1 MEDEE
6 QSGPGYDPIAEE
18 FATCVYSAGALLRA
32 SSCMQQ
38 TPKTS
43 QMLLLLYLAM
53 HSYED
58 YLDSQITGTDMYY
71 LEDLELARQLVE
83 LG

>member
-1 MEDEE
+1 MIPLQRSLPRTYGSDAAAAA
-6 QSGPGYDPIAEE
+6 STHTHAHMLTAA
-18 FATCVYSAGALLRA
+18 ATRH
-32 SSCMQQ
+32 
-38 TPKTS
+38 TIPR
-43 QMLLLLYLAM
+43 
-53 HSYED
+53 YED

>member
-1 MEDEE
+1 VRVSIVLPARTARPAAVRVPTESPVTM
-6 QSGPGYDPIAEE
+6 PW
-18 FATCVYSAGALLRA
+18 CCR
-32 SSCMQQ
+32 
-38 TPKTS
+38 
-43 QMLLLLYLAM
+43 
-53 HSYED
+53 YED

>member
-1 MEDEE
+1 VL
-6 QSGPGYDPIAEE
+6 
-18 FATCVYSAGALLRA
+18 TGAAARIHHA
-32 SSCMQQ
+32 
-38 TPKTS
+38 
-43 QMLLLLYLAM
+43 
-53 HSYED
+53 HRYED

>member
-1 MEDEE
+1 MHV
-6 QSGPGYDPIAEE
+6 SVVLSASTAGPAAARVPTDSPV
-18 FATCVYSAGALLRA
+18 TMPWCCR
-32 SSCMQQ
+32 
-38 TPKTS
+38 
-43 QMLLLLYLAM
+43 
-53 HSYED
+53 YED